1 MISDDIEYNWDMPS
15 KIKGKFSKILVA
27 IDGSQSSMDAAEYA
41 IEMAKKDAAQIIAV
55 TVNRISLSSYGLA
68 TPEGE
73 LESPQDK
80 EIILESKERF
90 ANLDQIAKQNNVEL
104 KTELINSQ
112 MSIDG
117 TIVEYAESEDVDLI
131 IMGTRGRSGF
141 KKLLLGSIA
150 SAVVTYSPCPV
161 MIVK

>member
-1 MISDDIEYNWDMPS
+1 MPS
-15 KIKGKFSKILVA
+15 KTKGKFSKILVA
-27 IDGSQSSMDAAEYA
+27 IDGSQPSLDAAEYA
-41 IEMAKKDAAQIIAV
+41 IEMARKDAAQIIAV
-55 TVNRISLSSYGLA
+55 TINRISLSSYGLA

-73 LESPQDK
+73 LNSPQDK
-80 EIILESKERF
+80 EIIVESKERF
-90 ANLDQIAKQNNVEL
+90 ANLEQIAKQNNVEL

-117 TIVEYAESEDVDLI
+117 TIIEYAESEDVDLI

>member
-1 MISDDIEYNWDMPS
+1 MPS

-27 IDGSQSSMDAAEYA
+27 IDGSQPSMDAAQYA

-55 TVNRISLSSYGLA
+55 TVNHISLSSYGLV

-73 LESPQDK
+73 LKSPQDQ

>member
-1 MISDDIEYNWDMPS
+1 MAS

-27 IDGSQSSMDAAEYA
+27 IDGSQPSMDAAEYA
-41 IEMAKKDAAQIIAV
+41 IEMARKDAAQIIAL
-55 TVNRISLSSYGLA
+55 TVNRIPLSSYGLA

-73 LESPQDK
+73 LKSPQEK
-80 EIILESKERF
+80 ESVRESKERL
-90 ANLDQIAKQNNVEL
+90 ANLEQIAKQNNVEL

-112 MSIDG
+112 MSVDG
-117 TIVEYAESEDVDLI
+117 AIVEYAESKDIDLI

-141 KKLLLGSIA
+141 KKLLLGSTA

>member
-1 MISDDIEYNWDMPS
+1 MST

-27 IDGSQSSMDAAEYA
+27 IDGSQPSMDAAEYA

-73 LESPQDK
+73 LKFPQDK

-90 ANLDQIAKQNNVEL
+90 ANLDQKAKQNNVEL

>member
-1 MISDDIEYNWDMPS
+1 MSS
-15 KIKGKFSKILVA
+15 KTKGKFSKILVA
-27 IDGSQSSMDAAEYA
+27 IDGSQPSMDAAEYA
-41 IEMAKKDAAQIIAV
+41 IQMAKKDAAQVIAV

-73 LESPQDK
+73 LKSPQEK

-90 ANLDQIAKQNNVEL
+90 VSLDQIAKQNNVEL

-117 TIVEYAESEDVDLI
+117 TIIEYAESEDVDLI

-150 SAVVTYSPCPV
+150 SSVVTYSPCPV
-161 MIVK
+161 MIIK

>member
-1 MISDDIEYNWDMPS
+1 MSS

-27 IDGSQSSMDAAEYA
+27 IDGSQSSMEAAEYA
-41 IEMAKKDAAQIIAV
+41 IEMAKKDGAKIIAL
-55 TVNRISLSSYGLA
+55 TVNRIALSSYGLA

-73 LESPQDK
+73 IKSPKEK
-80 EIILESKERF
+80 EIILESKTR
-90 ANLDQIAKQNNVEL
+90 LDILGQNATQNNVEL

-117 TIVEYAESEDVDLI
+117 AIVEYAESEDVDLI

-141 KKLLLGSIA
+141 KKLLLGSVA

-161 MIVK
+161 LIVK

>member
-1 MISDDIEYNWDMPS
+1 MIRDDNEYTWDMPS

-27 IDGSQSSMDAAEYA
+27 IDGSQPSMDAAQYA

-55 TVNRISLSSYGLA
+55 TVNHISLSSYGLV

-73 LESPQDK
+73 LKSPQDQ

-112 MSIDG
+112 MSVDG

>member
-1 MISDDIEYNWDMPS
+1 MPS

-27 IDGSQSSMDAAEYA
+27 IDGSQPSLDAAEYA
-41 IEMAKKDAAQIIAV
+41 VEMARKDAAQIIAV
-55 TVNRISLSSYGLA
+55 TVNRILLSSYGLA

-73 LESPQDK
+73 PKSPQDK
-80 EIILESKERF
+80 EIKVESKERF
-90 ANLDQIAKQNNVEL
+90 ANLEQIAKQNNVEL

-117 TIVEYAESEDVDLI
+117 TIIEYAESEDVDLI
-131 IMGTRGRSGF
+131 IGTRGRSGF

>member
-1 MISDDIEYNWDMPS
+1 MKYMSS
-15 KIKGKFSKILVA
+15 KTKGKFSKILVA
-27 IDGSQSSMDAAEYA
+27 IDGSQSSMEAAEYA
-41 IEMAKKDAAQIIAV
+41 IEMAKKDGAKIIAL
-55 TVNRISLSSYGLA
+55 TVNRIALSSYGLA

-73 LESPQDK
+73 IKSPKEK
-80 EIILESKERF
+80 EIILESKMR
-90 ANLDQIAKQNNVEL
+90 LDILGQNATQNNVEL

-117 TIVEYAESEDVDLI
+117 AIVEYAESEDVDLI

-141 KKLLLGSIA
+141 KKLLLGSVA

>member
-1 MISDDIEYNWDMPS
+1 MPS

-27 IDGSQSSMDAAEYA
+27 IDGSQPSMDAAEYA
-41 IEMAKKDAAQIIAV
+41 IQMAKKDAAQIIAV

-68 TPEGE
+68 TPERE
-73 LESPQDK
+73 LKSPQEK

-90 ANLDQIAKQNNVEL
+90 ASLDQIAKQNNVEL

-117 TIVEYAESEDVDLI
+117 TIIEYAESEDVDLI

-141 KKLLLGSIA
+141 AKSLQRRRYFQA
-150 SAVVTYSPCPV
+150 VTYSPCPV
-161 MIVK
+161 MIIK

>member
-1 MISDDIEYNWDMPS
+1 MST

-27 IDGSQSSMDAAEYA
+27 IDGSEPSMDAAEYA
-41 IEMAKKDAAQIIAV
+41 IEMAKKDGAKVIAL
-55 TVNRISLSSYGLA
+55 TVNRTALSAYGLA

-73 LESPQDK
+73 LKSSK
-80 EIILESKERF
+80 EKENLLESKKRF
-90 ANLDQIAKQNNVEL
+90 DFLTQNATQNNVEL

-112 MSIDG
+112 MSVDG
-117 TIVEYAESEDVDLI
+117 AIVEYAESEGVDLI

-141 KKLLLGSIA
+141 KRLLLGSVA

>member
-1 MISDDIEYNWDMPS
+1 MPS
-15 KIKGKFSKILVA
+15 KTKGKFSKILVA
-27 IDGSQSSMDAAEYA
+27 IDGSQPSMDAAEYA
-41 IEMAKKDAAQIIAV
+41 IEMAKKDAAQIITV
-55 TVNRISLSSYGLA
+55 TVNRIPLSSYGLA

-73 LESPQDK
+73 LKSTQDK
-80 EIILESKERF
+80 EIIRESKEWF

-117 TIVEYAESEDVDLI
+117 TIVEYAETEDVDLI

-150 SAVVTYSPCPV
+150 SSVVTYSPCPV

>member
-1 MISDDIEYNWDMPS
+1 MPN

-27 IDGSQSSMDAAEYA
+27 IDGSQPSMEAAEYA
-41 IEMAKKDAAQIIAV
+41 IEMAKKDAAQIIAL
-55 TVNRISLSSYGLA
+55 TVNRIPLSSYGLA
-68 TPEGE
+68 TPERE
-73 LESPQDK
+73 LKSPQDK
-80 EIILESKERF
+80 EIMLESKERF
-90 ANLDQIAKQNNVEL
+90 TNLDRIAKQNNVEL

-112 MSIDG
+112 MSIGG
-117 TIVEYAESEDVDLI
+117 TIIEYAESEDVDLI

-150 SAVVTYSPCPV
+150 STVVTYSSCPV

>member
-1 MISDDIEYNWDMPS
+1 ME
-15 KIKGKFSKILVA
+15 
-27 IDGSQSSMDAAEYA
+27 AAEYA
-41 IEMAKKDAAQIIAV
+41 IEMAKKDGAKIIAL
-55 TVNRISLSSYGLA
+55 TVNRIALSSYGLA

-73 LESPQDK
+73 IKSPKEK
-80 EIILESKERF
+80 EIILESKTR
-90 ANLDQIAKQNNVEL
+90 LDILGQNATQNNVEL

-117 TIVEYAESEDVDLI
+117 AIVEYAESEDVDLI

-141 KKLLLGSIA
+141 KKLLLGSVA

>member
-1 MISDDIEYNWDMPS
+1 M
-15 KIKGKFSKILVA
+15 A
-27 IDGSQSSMDAAEYA
+27 IDGSQPSIDAAEYA
-41 IEMAKKDAAQIIAV
+41 MEMAKKDGAQIIAL
-55 TVNRISLSSYGLA
+55 TVNRIPLSSYGLA

-73 LESPQDK
+73 LESPK
-80 EIILESKERF
+80 EKENIRQSKQRF
-90 ANLDQIAKQNNVEL
+90 DNLDQNAKQNNVEL

-112 MSIDG
+112 MSVDG
-117 TIVEYAESEDVDLI
+117 AIVEYAESEGVDLI

-141 KKLLLGSIA
+141 KKLLLGSVA

>member
-1 MISDDIEYNWDMPS
+1 MTPNTIGMSS

-27 IDGSQSSMDAAEYA
+27 IDGSQPSMEAAEYA
-41 IEMAKKDAAQIIAV
+41 IEMAKKDTAQLIAL
-55 TVNRISLSSYGLA
+55 TVNRIPLSSYGLA

-73 LESPQDK
+73 LKSSQEK
-80 EIILESKERF
+80 EIILEYKERL
-90 ANLDQIAKQNNVEL
+90 ANLEQIAKQHNVEL
-104 KTELINSQ
+104 KTEIINSQ

-117 TIVEYAESEDVDLI
+117 TIVEYAESADVDLI

-141 KKLLLGSIA
+141 KKLLLGSTA
-150 SAVVTYSPCPV
+150 SAVATYSPCPV

>member
-1 MISDDIEYNWDMPS
+1 MKYMSS

-27 IDGSQSSMDAAEYA
+27 IDGSQSSMEAAEYA
-41 IEMAKKDAAQIIAV
+41 IEMAKKDGAKIIAL
-55 TVNRISLSSYGLA
+55 TVNRIALSSYGLA

-73 LESPQDK
+73 IKSPKEK
-80 EIILESKERF
+80 EIILESKTR
-90 ANLDQIAKQNNVEL
+90 LDILGQNATQNNVEL

-117 TIVEYAESEDVDLI
+117 AIVEYAESEDVDLI

-141 KKLLLGSIA
+141 KKLLLGSVA

-161 MIVK
+161 LIVK

>member
-1 MISDDIEYNWDMPS
+1 MPT
-15 KIKGKFSKILVA
+15 KTKGKFSKILVA
-27 IDGSQSSMDAAEYA
+27 IDGSQPSMDAAEYA
-41 IEMAKKDAAQIIAV
+41 IEMAKKDAAQLIAV
-55 TVNRISLSSYGLA
+55 TVNRISLSSYGLS

-73 LESPQDK
+73 LKSPHEK
-80 EIILESKERF
+80 EIILESKQLF
-90 ANLDQIAKQNNVEL
+90 DNLDQKAKLNNVEL

-141 KKLLLGSIA
+141 KKLLLGSTA

>member
-1 MISDDIEYNWDMPS
+1 MSS
-15 KIKGKFSKILVA
+15 KTKGKFSKILVA
-27 IDGSQSSMDAAEYA
+27 IDGSQSSMEAAEYA
-41 IEMAKKDAAQIIAV
+41 IEMAKKDGAKIIAL
-55 TVNRISLSSYGLA
+55 TVNRIALSSYGLA

-73 LESPQDK
+73 IKSPKEK
-80 EIILESKERF
+80 EIILESKTR
-90 ANLDQIAKQNNVEL
+90 LDILGQNATQNNVEL

-117 TIVEYAESEDVDLI
+117 AIVEYAESEDVDLI

-141 KKLLLGSIA
+141 KKLLLGSVA

>member
-1 MISDDIEYNWDMPS
+1 MPNR
-15 KIKGKFSKILVA
+15 IKGKFSKILVA
-27 IDGSQSSMDAAEYA
+27 IDGSQPAMDAAEYA

-55 TVNRISLSSYGLA
+55 TVNCIPLSSYGLA

-73 LESPQDK
+73 LNSPQDK

-90 ANLDQIAKQNNVEL
+90 ANLDQIAKQNNVKL

-112 MSIDG
+112 MSVDG

-161 MIVK
+161 LIVK

>member
-1 MISDDIEYNWDMPS
+1 MPS

-27 IDGSQSSMDAAEYA
+27 IDGSQPSMDAAEYA
-41 IEMAKKDAAQIIAV
+41 IQMAKKDAAQIIAV

-68 TPEGE
+68 TPERE
-73 LESPQDK
+73 LKSPQEK

-90 ANLDQIAKQNNVEL
+90 ASLDQIAKQNNVEL

-117 TIVEYAESEDVDLI
+117 TIIEYAESEDVDLI
-131 IMGTRGRSGF
+131 VIGTRGTSDI
-141 KKLLLGSIA
+141 KNILLGNIA
-150 SAVVTYSPCPV
+150 SGVVKYAACPV
-161 MIVK
+161 MVVK

>member
-1 MISDDIEYNWDMPS
+1 MPN
-15 KIKGKFSKILVA
+15 KTKGKFSKILVA
-27 IDGSQSSMDAAEYA
+27 IDGSQPSMDAAEYA

-55 TVNRISLSSYGLA
+55 TINRIPLSSYGLA

-73 LESPQDK
+73 LNSPQDK
-80 EIILESKERF
+80 EIVLESKERF
-90 ANLDQIAKQNNVEL
+90 ANLDQIAKQNNVML

-112 MSIDG
+112 MSVDG

>member
-1 MISDDIEYNWDMPS
+1 MTTNTIEMPS

-27 IDGSQSSMDAAEYA
+27 IDGSQPSMDAAQYA
-41 IEMAKKDAAQIIAV
+41 IEMAKKDAAQIIAL
-55 TVNRISLSSYGLA
+55 TVNRIPLSSYGLA

-73 LESPQDK
+73 LKSPQEK
-80 EIILESKERF
+80 ETVLESNERL
-90 ANLDQIAKQNNVEL
+90 ANLEQIAKQNNVDL

-117 TIVEYAESEDVDLI
+117 TIVEYAESKDVDLI

-141 KKLLLGSIA
+141 RKLLLGSTA